1 MMKRVKFVSK
11 NIAAVTLATIGLTFG
26 IKSEMYV

>member
-1 MMKRVKFVSK
+1 MMKRVNLCQK
-11 NIAAVTLATIGLTFG
+11 NIAAVTLGTIGLTFG